1 MSREIGQMNPI
12 GIGNL
17 VGTALLEIEQ
27 GGVSF
32 NTTVD
37 EVLALK
43 ITNLSEVII
52 DANKD
57 WLGFDITNL
66 GNLQTNGYIDIN
78 EIATPANPAAN
89 VGRLYVKDVAAVT
102 QLFFRDSVG
111 LETNL
116 LAIPSEVFLWT
127 ADHSTGG
134 FALLDSNFAD
144 GIDPTKIIS
153 MNLSGMGAG
162 IVLTLA
168 SIQTTNQTI
177 TIPNITG
184 ADVFVTENLSQTL
197 ANKTITLPTIADF
210 TNSQHNHEDVVGGGL
225 LVSTLALSD
234 TADIAY
240 LNTPNVY
247 VAGVRQ
253 DFLGLVAGTAGLNVG
268 AILGNPTTQ
277 LDGDLWYN
285 SSINKLFGRINGAD
299 IDLGQMAEEFFVWT
313 ANHSYD
319 TFALIGAGTQ
329 VTSRINLLNA
339 DEIGWENNAG
349 TANLTINSSVLDDF
363 VFAAGWNNI
372 DHNLHPLIN
381 TIIDIDATGNQIVQ
395 GTPTVGQYLRDNGT
409 EFLGAAIVSADLP
422 ANVVRTDQAN
432 VFGDFAQTFAD
443 NQFFIQNPAGSF
455 TYQFIGDAII
465 ADRTVTL
472 PVLATNDT
480 FVFEAHTQTLTN
492 KTLGTGTVFSVIP
505 VINDGITFTFNPNSV
520 VAGINVGQFAGEPS
534 APVNG
539 DIVYDSAAGELKGFA
554 NGVWEN
560 LVQTIAPPF
569 SDDTS
574 IVEGTGDPT
583 KELRFEVDGNAS
595 GIIGIIATTFSTPKT
610 ITLPDAND
618 ILVGR
623 STTDVLINKTIDGN
637 FNVLLNINET
647 QQTVSVGAVGTV
659 LTSNGVGLAPTY
671 QAVAAN
677 PPFPDNLSIVEGD
690 VDPTKQLRIE
700 VDGNT
705 AAIVGVFATIFTTA
719 KTLTFPDATDTLV
732 GKATSDSFTNK
743 IFDVDAFGNQL
754 IQGTPVAGQYLRDN
768 GAEFVGANITS
779 ADLPGDVV
787 LTGQPNSF
795 GNFPQLFPDDQFFI
809 GNPAATFTYQFQ
821 GNAITADRIVHL
833 PVLISDDTFVFE
845 AHIQTLTNK
854 SLDAGTAVDA
864 AIVWGSQRQ
873 TFNPNNNLAGIN
885 VGSHPSQPTI
895 PVNGDL
901 VYNSGV
907 EELQAYINGAWQNLK
922 SSTMFVSSYNTED
935 APDGD
940 FFGISGHANASSG
953 TELNLQVPMAEPLF
967 LHTLGVHIN
976 ANGQAGAV
984 SWTIRINGVDG
995 NQTAT
1000 IPAATTGFFQ
1010 DVTNSDT
1017 VAIGDLVCYQITGIG
1032 AGALNVTGSSLLGDR
1047 IA

>member
-1 MSREIGQMNPI
+1 MSREIGQIAPI
-12 GIGNL
+12 GVGNL
-17 VGTALLEIEQ
+17 VGAALLEIEQ
-27 GGVSF
+27 AGVSF

-127 ADHSTGG
+127 ANHSTGG

-197 ANKTITLPTIADF
+197 ANKTIILPTIADF
-210 TNSQHNHEDVVGGGL
+210 TNSIHTHQDLAGGGL
-225 LVSTLALSD
+225 LNSTLALSD

-253 DFLGLVAGTAGLNVG
+253 DFLGDTAGTAGLNVG

-329 VTSRINLLNA
+329 VTSRINLLNL

-349 TANLTINSSVLDDF
+349 TANLTIRSSALDDF
-363 VFAAGWNNI
+363 VFADGWNNI

-422 ANVVRTDQAN
+422 ANVVLNDQAN

-443 NQFFIQNPAGSF
+443 NQFFIQNPAASF

-465 ADRTVTL
+465 ADRSVTL
-472 PVLATNDT
+472 PILATNDT
-480 FVFEAHTQTLTN
+480 FVFESHTQTLTN

-539 DIVYDSAAGELKGFA
+539 DIVYDSAAGQLKGFA

-583 KELRFEVDGNAS
+583 KELRLEVDGNAS

-610 ITLPDAND
+610 ITIPDAND

-623 STTDVLINKTIDGN
+623 NTTDALTNKTIDGN
-637 FNVLLNINET
+637 FNTLQNVNET

-671 QAVAAN
+671 QVPTGGN

-705 AAIVGVFATIFTTA
+705 AAIVGVIETIFTTA
-719 KTLTFPDATDTLV
+719 KTITIPDATDTLV

-743 IFDVDAFGNQL
+743 IFDVDAFGNQI
-754 IQGTPVAGQYLRDN
+754 IQGTPTSGQFLRDN
-768 GAEFVGANITS
+768 GAEFVGANIVS

-787 LTGQPNSF
+787 LTGQPNTF

-821 GNAITADRIVHL
+821 GNAIIANRIVNL
-833 PVLISDDTFVFE
+833 PVLIADDTFVFE

-854 SLDAGTAVDA
+854 ALDAGTSVDA
-864 AIVWGSQRQ
+864 SIVWGSQRQ

-901 VYNSGV
+901 FYNSTQND
-907 EELQAYINGAWQNLK
+907 LQGYSN
-922 SSTMFVSSYNTED
+922 
-935 APDGD
+935 GD
-940 FFGISGHANASSG
+940 FKSLTKSIFMVSHEDDAAADDDFFVMNGGPEAGGG
-953 TELNLQVPMAEPLF
+953 TELTRQSPIAHAALLQDSMVQ
-967 LHTLGVHIN
+967 IN
-976 ANGQAGAV
+976 ANTEPGITV
-984 SWTIRINGVDG
+984 WTIRINGADG
-995 NQTAT
+995 NQTIN
-1000 IPAATTGFFQ
+1000 IPAASSGQFQ
-1010 DVTNSDT
+1010 DLVNTDA
-1017 VAIGDLVCYQITGIG
+1017 VLAGDLLCYQITALTG
-1032 AGALNVTGSSLLGDR
+1032 ATFDVGGNSTVVELTP
-1047 IA
+1047 